1 MPNVEKNA
9 PPPPPPAG
17 PRAPD
22 VFGIV
27 GTTQCGSFHVE
38 RAVAEGGF
46 AVVYRALHGAFRAP
60 VALKC
65 LKMPMSLSA
74 QQRAEFLEKFRAEA
88 ELMFRLSAS
97 IAEVVRPLH
106 VDHFIAPDGRFV
118 PFIALEWLD
127 GEPLSAVIDRRAA
140 QNKPAVSLRRAVEL
154 LSPIA
159 KCLHRAHNFP
169 GPEGPIAVVHCDV
182 KPDNLFVI
190 DQSGEAALKILDF
203 GVAKARS
210 LANSKAGGVTGS
222 ETNVF
227 TPSYA
232 APEQWVPQKYGQTG
246 PWTDVYAFALSVL
259 ELILGRP
266 PIEGEMHVMLAAA
279 IDEHRRPT
287 PRTLGVELPDRAEK
301 AFAAAVA
308 VDPKKRIQTIEAFWT
323 ELERSLGIQPSLARN
338 NSFIGQRPID
348 IPDSAPSRRD
358 LESEAPPPNLELD
371 LDLAPGG
378 LPGPPP
384 VPGRPPGPPP
394 KRSTPVGAGE
404 PLSLED
410 AGAELDLDA
419 SDDIP
424 SPPAPALDLA
434 IDKPAPPPRPAPA
447 PQGLAS
453 IELENEPG
461 RGKATTGPGF
471 EVDAMGRTPP
481 SRLAPSVAARRAAEG
496 SDYVVG
502 TPTTSHGLIPSWLYG
517 PLFLVLVAGGI
528 TAADLYQVGATG
540 QRLQVI
546 DGVMAWWVAV
556 GLFAGAAA
564 LGIASGLRR
573 S

>member
-1 MPNVEKNA
+1 MPNVEKN
-9 PPPPPPAG
+9 PPQDRPTPPG

-65 LKMPMSLSA
+65 LKMPVSLNA
-74 QQRAEFLEKFRAEA
+74 AQRAEFLEKFRAEA

-97 IAEVVRPLH
+97 ISEVVRPLH

-169 GPEGPIAVVHCDV
+169 GPDGAIAVVHCDV

-190 DQSGEAALKILDF
+190 DQAGEAALKILDF

-210 LANSKAGGVTGS
+210 LAHSKAGNVTGS

-246 PWTDVYAFALSVL
+246 PWTDVYAFSLSVL

-287 PRTLGVELPDRAEK
+287 PKTVGVEVPDRAER
-301 AFAAAVA
+301 AFLGAVA
-308 VDPKKRIQTIEAFWT
+308 VDPKRRIQTIEAFWT
-323 ELERSLGIQPSLARN
+323 ELERAVGIQPSLN
-338 NSFIGQRPID
+338 KSGSSFIGKEAIQAPEASSRGKRD
-348 IPDSAPSRRD
+348 I
-358 LESEAPPPNLELD
+358 ESTPPPDLDLELD
-371 LDLAPGG
+371 LT
-378 LPGPPP
+378 PPP
-384 VPGRPPGPPP
+384 QPAPVIPPP
-394 KRSTPVGAGE
+394 KPSSPGRSGGHPLARSGDLPPE
-404 PLSLED
+404 PLRS
-410 AGAELDLDA
+410 ARP
-419 SDDIP
+419 P
-424 SPPAPALDLA
+424 SG
-434 IDKPAPPPRPAPA
+434 RPAPEPA
-447 PQGLAS
+447 PLDA
-453 IELENEPG
+453 I
-461 RGKATTGPGF
+461 
-471 EVDAMGRTPP
+471 EVDEPIKPRRPEASVDVEAAKAQ
-481 SRLAPSVAARRAAEG
+481 SRLAPSVAARRAALG
-496 SDYVVG
+496 DGHVVG
-502 TPTTSHGLIPSWLYG
+502 TRSSTTGGIPSWLLP
-517 PLFLVLVAGGI
+517 PLVLGLVAGGI
-528 TAADLYQVGATG
+528 TAADLYNVGAVG
-540 QRLQVI
+540 ERLQVGGI
-546 DGVMAWWVAV
+546 MAWWVAV
-556 GLFAGAAA
+556 ALFAGAVL
-564 LGIASGLRR
+564 LGVARGLR
-573 S
+573 